1 MKHLTV
7 VIVSPSEIITDGLKT
22 SLTKIKGNNL
32 NIISISRQDDI
43 ERIFSLKPSLVI
55 ADPLMVTLDTVEN
68 LRQAG
73 KTQIVALT
81 AVNLPE
87 TVSHAYDTVMT
98 LYEPTGRLAK
108 IITEISTDDDHD
120 NGHTELSSRERE
132 IVISIVKGM
141 SNKEI
146 ADAINLSVNTVMTH
160 RRNIARKLQIHS
172 TAALTV
178 YAIVRN
184 LVKIEDIKTMLPT
197 GI

>member
-172 TAALTV
+172 TAALIV

>member
-108 IITEISTDDDHD
+108 
-120 NGHTELSSRERE
+120 SSQRYRPTTTTTMATP
-132 IVISIVKGM
+132 S
-141 SNKEI
+141 S
-146 ADAINLSVNTVMTH
+146 AAAS
-160 RRNIARKLQIHS
+160 AR
-172 TAALTV
+172 
-178 YAIVRN
+178 
-184 LVKIEDIKTMLPT
+184 
-197 GI
+197 

>member
-1 MKHLTV
+1 MKHLTE

-32 NIISISRQDDI
+32 SIISISRQDDI

-98 LYEPTGRLAK
+98 LYEPTGWQK
-108 IITEISTDDDHD
+108 
-120 NGHTELSSRERE
+120 SSQRYRPTTTTTMATP
-132 IVISIVKGM
+132 S
-141 SNKEI
+141 S
-146 ADAINLSVNTVMTH
+146 AAAS
-160 RRNIARKLQIHS
+160 AR
-172 TAALTV
+172 
-178 YAIVRN
+178 
-184 LVKIEDIKTMLPT
+184 
-197 GI
+197 